1 MTTDTASAASDFKD
15 AFYLAA
21 QALFENDESTAVAFG
36 HPGADEAN
44 FNDWVCLAD
53 LESDQAWATSD
64 RGRDETLRLTV
75 WLSSYRNGGF
85 EAEQVASQ
93 RAYAMLR
100 DLDYYV
106 RRTDTTVGGTVME
119 CALVKHTSSG
129 ATDPEL
135 LEHGRLIE
143 IEAEFE
149 ATIRIRGTR

>member
-1 MTTDTASAASDFKD
+1 MATDTASAASDFKD
-15 AFYLAA
+15 AFFRAA
-21 QALFENDESTAVAFG
+21 QVLFENDESTAVAFG

-44 FNDWVCLAD
+44 FNDWVCFAD
-53 LESDQAWATSD
+53 LESDQTWATSD

-75 WLSSYRNGGF
+75 WISAFRNGGF

-100 DLDYYV
+100 ELDYYA
-106 RRTDTTVGGTVME
+106 RRTDTTLADTVQE
-119 CALVKHTSSG
+119 CALIKHTSTG

-149 ATIRIRGTR
+149 ATVRIRGSR